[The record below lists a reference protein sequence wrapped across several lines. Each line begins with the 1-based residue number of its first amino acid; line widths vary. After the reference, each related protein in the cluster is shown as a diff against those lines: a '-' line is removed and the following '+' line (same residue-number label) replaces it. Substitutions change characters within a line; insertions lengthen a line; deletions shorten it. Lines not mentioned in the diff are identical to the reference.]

1 MSTKLREIKQRIGS
15 TGQIHKVTSALQR
28 VASARLGRDRRAI
41 ENSQRY
47 TRKLIQLML
56 EICPAAG
63 DSAHPLTQR
72 RRPVRTTALVVF
84 AADRGLCGTFNADLM
99 DALRRFVERRGRENV
114 RLIVMGSIIE
124 RRARRADYAV
134 DRVLPQPLPKE
145 RRESID
151 EIVETATTGFLE
163 CAFDEVHVLYSRF
176 APRLQH
182 VPIVEQVLPVFFG
195 GRGGALSSAEFEPE
209 PETIL
214 RRLVPEFV
222 YQSFDHAFLNSIG
235 AENWARQEAMS
246 RASRNA
252 GDLLGEL
259 SSEYSRVRQEGI
271 TTEMIELA
279 GGGQV

>member
-1 MSTKLREIKQRIGS
+1 MSTKLREIKRRIGS

-28 VASARLGRDRRAI
+28 VSSARLGRDRRAI

-56 EICPAAG
+56 EICPAATG
-63 DSAHPLTQR
+63 AAHPLTR
-72 RRPVRTTALVVF
+72 RRHPVRTTAIVVF
-84 AADRGLCGTFNADLM
+84 GADRGLCGSFNDDLVA
-99 DALRRFVERRGRENV
+99 ALERFVERRGRDNV
-114 RLIVMGSIIE
+114 RLIGMGTIIT
-124 RRARRADYAV
+124 RRARRAGYEMEQA
-134 DRVLPQPLPKE
+134 LAQPLPKE
-145 RRESID
+145 RGESIAS
-151 EIVETATTGFLE
+151 IVEVTTAGFVGGV
-163 CAFDEVHVLYSRF
+163 FDEVHVLYSRF
-176 APRLQH
+176 APKLQH
-182 VPIVEQVLPVFFG
+182 VPIIEQVLPVYFG
-195 GRGGALSSAEFEPE
+195 GRGGALSGAEFEPE
-209 PETIL
+209 AETIL

-252 GDLLGEL
+252 GELLDEL
-259 SSEYSRVRQEGI
+259 ATRYSRVRQEGI

>member
-1 MSTKLREIKQRIGS
+1 MSTKLREIKRRIAG

-47 TRKLIQLML
+47 TRKLIHLML
-56 EICPAAG
+56 EICPLAADG
-63 DSAHPLTQR
+63 GHPLAER
-72 RRPVRTTALVVF
+72 RHPVGMTAIVVF
-84 AADRGLCGTFNADLM
+84 GAERGLCGTFNADLL
-99 DALRRFVERRGRENV
+99 DALDSFVERRGRDHV
-114 RLIVMGSIIE
+114 RLIVMGTLMA
-124 RRARRADYAV
+124 RRARRMGYTAELSFV
-134 DRVLPQPLPKE
+134 QPLPRE
-145 RRESID
+145 RRERID
-151 EIVETATTGFLE
+151 AVVETTTAGFLDRS
-163 CAFDEVHVLYSRF
+163 FDEVHVLYSRF

-182 VPIVEQVLPVFFG
+182 VPIVEQVLPVFFS
-195 GRGGALSSAEFEPE
+195 GRGGELRNAEFEPE
-209 PETIL
+209 PEVVL

-252 GDLLGEL
+252 GELLDEL
-259 SSEYSRVRQEGI
+259 STRYSRVRQEGI